1 MAGIGER
8 TAHQLR
14 CRDDQ
19 DDAERIPER
28 AWRYS
33 ALGYCGW
40 VGRSLVANVFLLA
53 FGVVALATVI
63 GLVTLWPQDRTV
75 ERPPEFRSPKTES
88 AKIVAVRNTRC
99 TTPGAALCVRVSIR
113 LESGPKKGQTTS
125 FGFAGRDIPF
135 TVGDRIRVYEQK
147 LPEGAQIGG
156 TPLDPYQFSDFE
168 RRRPLIALAGIFV
181 GLVLVTARFKGLRAL
196 LGLVVSLLLIV
207 FFVVPAILDGESA
220 TSVALVG
227 SLAVMFAT
235 IVLAHGIGP
244 KSIAACLG
252 TSAALA
258 LTLVLAEVFVEAAHL
273 SGLASEEA
281 VYLNASV
288 STVSVRG
295 LLLAGMVIAAL
306 GVLDDLTVTQASTV
320 LALRR
325 ANPSF
330 GFAELY
336 RRAVD
341 VGHDHIAATVNT
353 LVLAYAGAAL
363 PVLLVFSLAGTPLGE
378 AVSFEIVAGEI
389 VATLVGSIGLIT
401 AVPLTTALAAL
412 LALRLRP
419 DAVGDVHA
427 HAH

>member
-1 MAGIGER
+1 V
-8 TAHQLR
+8 
-14 CRDDQ
+14 
-19 DDAERIPER
+19 
-28 AWRYS
+28 S
-33 ALGYCGW
+33 
-40 VGRSLVANVFLLA
+40 RSLVANVFLLV
-53 FGVVALATVI
+53 FCVVALATLI
-63 GLVTLWPQDRTV
+63 GLVTLWPEHRKV
-75 ERPPEFRSPKTES
+75 EQTTSYKAPETET
-88 AKIVAVRNTRC
+88 AKILGVRAVRC
-99 TTPGAALCVRVSIR
+99 TTPGASFCVRVAIR
-113 LESGPKKGQTTS
+113 LESGPDKGKASS
-125 FGFAGRDIPF
+125 FGFAGRDVRF
-135 TVGDRIRVYEQK
+135 AAGDRIQVYKQQ
-147 LPEGAQIGG
+147 LPKGAQLGG
-156 TPLDPYQFSDFE
+156 VKLDPYQFSDFE
-168 RRRPLIALAGIFV
+168 RRRPLIALAAIFV
-181 GLVLVTARFKGLRAL
+181 ALVLVTARFKGLRAL
-196 LGLVVSLLLIV
+196 LGLVVSLLVIV
-207 FFVVPAILDGESA
+207 FFVVPAILDGESPA
-220 TSVALVG
+220 SVALVG

-252 TSAALA
+252 TAAALVV
-258 LTLVLAEVFVEAAHL
+258 TLLLARVFVDAAHL
-273 SGLASEEA
+273 SGLSSEEA

-288 STVSVRG
+288 SSVSVRG

-330 GFAELY
+330 GFGELY

-363 PVLLVFSLAGTPLGE
+363 PILLVFSLAGTPFGE

-401 AVPLTTALAAL
+401 AVPLTTALASL

-419 DAVGDVHA
+419 DAVGDAHA

>member
-1 MAGIGER
+1 M
-8 TAHQLR
+8 
-14 CRDDQ
+14 
-19 DDAERIPER
+19 P
-28 AWRYS
+28 
-33 ALGYCGW
+33 
-40 VGRSLVANVFLLA
+40 RSLVANVFLLV
-53 FGVVALATVI
+53 FGVLVVATAI
-63 GLVTLWPQDRTV
+63 GLVTLWPDDRTI
-75 ERPPEFRSPKTES
+75 EPAQQINAPKTEQ
-88 AKIVAVRNTRC
+88 AEIVSLRNVPC
-99 TTPGAALCVRVSIR
+99 TTPGATLCIRVGIR
-113 LESGPKKGQTTS
+113 LESGPNKGQQTS
-125 FGFAGRDIPF
+125 FGFAGRDVRF
-135 TVGDRIRVYEQK
+135 SVGDKIRVYEQK
-147 LPEGAQIGG
+147 LPKGAQIGG
-156 TPLDPYQFSDFE
+156 VKLDPYQFSDFE
-168 RRRPLIALAGIFV
+168 RGRPLLILAAIFV
-181 GLVLVTARFKGLRAL
+181 GLVLATARWKGARAL
-196 LGLVVSLLLIV
+196 LGLVASLLLIV
-207 FFVVPAILDGESA
+207 FFIVPAILNGESPQG
-220 TSVALVG
+220 VALVG
-227 SLAVMFAT
+227 SLAVMLIT

-252 TSAALA
+252 TAAALL
-258 LTLVLAEVFVEAAHL
+258 LTLFLADLFVEAAHL

-288 STVSVRG
+288 ETVSVRG

-325 ANPSF
+325 ANPRFTF
-330 GFAELY
+330 GELY

-363 PVLLVFSLAGTPLGE
+363 PVLLVFSLAGTPFRE
-378 AVSFEIVAGEI
+378 AVGFEIVAGEV

-419 DAVGDVHA
+419 EAVGDVHE

>member
-1 MAGIGER
+1 V
-8 TAHQLR
+8 
-14 CRDDQ
+14 
-19 DDAERIPER
+19 
-28 AWRYS
+28 S
-33 ALGYCGW
+33 
-40 VGRSLVANVFLLA
+40 RSLVANVFLLA

-63 GLVTLWPQDRTV
+63 GLVTLWPEHRKIEQTTV
-75 ERPPEFRSPKTES
+75 FKSPDTYT
-88 AKIVAVRNTRC
+88 AKILAVRSAPC
-99 TTPGAALCVRVSIR
+99 TTPGATFCVRVAIR
-113 LESGPKKGQTTS
+113 LESGPNKGETSS
-125 FGFAGRDIPF
+125 FGFAGRDVRF
-135 TVGDRIRVYEQK
+135 AVGDRIRVYEQQ
-147 LPEGAQIGG
+147 LPKVAQIGG
-156 TPLDPYQFSDFE
+156 VRLDRYQFSDFE
-168 RRRPLIALAGIFV
+168 RRRPLIALGAIFV
-181 GLVLVTARFKGLRAL
+181 ALVLVTARLKGLRAL
-196 LGLVVSLLLIV
+196 LGLVVSLLVIV
-207 FFVVPAILDGESA
+207 FFVVPAILDGESPA
-220 TSVALVG
+220 SVALVG

-235 IVLAHGIGP
+235 IVLAHGVGP

-252 TSAALA
+252 TASALV
-258 LTLVLAEVFVEAAHL
+258 LTLLLADVFVDAAHL
-273 SGLASEEA
+273 SGLSSEEA

-288 STVSVRG
+288 SSVSVRG
-295 LLLAGMVIAAL
+295 LLLAGMIIAAL

-330 GFAELY
+330 GFGELY

-363 PVLLVFSLAGTPLGE
+363 PVLLVFSLAGTPFGD
-378 AVSFEIVAGEI
+378 AVSLEIVAGEI

-419 DAVGDVHA
+419 DAVGDAHA